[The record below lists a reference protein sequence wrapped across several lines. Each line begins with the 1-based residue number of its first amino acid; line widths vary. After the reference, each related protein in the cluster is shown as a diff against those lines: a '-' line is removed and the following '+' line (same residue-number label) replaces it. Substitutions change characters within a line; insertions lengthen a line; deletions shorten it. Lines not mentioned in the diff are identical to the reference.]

1 MRYLEMQK
9 AKIEKSNTI
18 LAQGIFNY
26 EELAIEV
33 DGEVYSIKDLL
44 KEFDG
49 CDITLRVKK

>member
-1 MRYLEMQK
+1 MQK